1 MTTVLSTLAA
11 TWFDKLSYLIL
22 CCVIFTTCFFSSNI
36 LILLLPYNIFSILE
50 IFTIPFH
57 LFPFFKGKI
66 VLSSM
71 MYFLTLILAL
81 LSLQLYEKDGSMT
94 LKKQHWFKYSLIS
107 LILMILGFLGVQH
120 GAYFFDLTQQSYYR
134 LSPTT
139 KHMLKQL
146 KIPVKMTFF
155 VDDRL
160 SYEFLLVKGILNAYA
175 AESHYVE
182 VQYINPFTHPEEAIK
197 YNVFK
202 TGTLF
207 FEFGMVSQELDMR
220 SFL

>member
-1 MTTVLSTLAA
+1 
-11 TWFDKLSYLIL
+11 
-22 CCVIFTTCFFSSNI
+22 
-36 LILLLPYNIFSILE
+36 
-50 IFTIPFH
+50 
-57 LFPFFKGKI
+57 
-66 VLSSM
+66 
-71 MYFLTLILAL
+71 
-81 LSLQLYEKDGSMT
+81 
-94 LKKQHWFKYSLIS
+94 
-107 LILMILGFLGVQH
+107 
-120 GAYFFDLTQQSYYR
+120 
-134 LSPTT
+134 
-139 KHMLKQL
+139 
-146 KIPVKMTFF
+146 MTFF

-220 SFL
+220 SFFYEDSTNDYFRAEEVLSNTILTFSSKQLRTLVLRCTFREIILDTSKEGLSFLNEELSRYRLNSIVINPNISPIDSSCHVLVIASPETALTQRAIGHIEQYSKT